1 VLLELSQKSVQMFQ
15 RRTAARCLLIRV
27 AEDLQDVTNTLT
39 PVARQDHARAH
50 ELHLIQVRK
59 LLSLHVQDVRSLLLR
74 PCLMGILN
82 NCKFSRQD
90 AVLNE
95 RHKQNIHQSIMAK
108 AFPISFI
115 IQISRYSF
123 IPKAFQSGPPS
134 RFFVSF
140 VPLYYAVC
148 DAYEQPD

>member
-1 VLLELSQKSVQMFQ
+1 MLLELSRKSVQMFQ
-15 RRTAARCLLIRV
+15 RWNAARCLLIRV

-74 PCLMGILN
+74 PCIMGILN

-148 DAYEQPD
+148 DAYEQPE

>member
-1 VLLELSQKSVQMFQ
+1 
-15 RRTAARCLLIRV
+15 
-27 AEDLQDVTNTLT
+27 
-39 PVARQDHARAH
+39 
-50 ELHLIQVRK
+50 
-59 LLSLHVQDVRSLLLR
+59 
-74 PCLMGILN
+74 MGILN

-148 DAYEQPD
+148 DAYEQPE